1 MKKYRMELIMACL
14 MLVSFYLLSRQAA
27 VVSVSSKKVQEGQE
41 GQKGQE
47 KGVIV
52 IDAGHGGEDPGM
64 IGIKDLE
71 EKGIN
76 LQIAKKLC
84 SHLEKEG
91 YTVIMTR
98 EKDQGLYGESR
109 NNRKAQ
115 DMQKRIRII
124 KETNPLLTVS
134 IHQNSYQDPEV
145 KGPQVFYYQD
155 STEGQRLAQ
164 ILQTELNQQLA
175 VDRPREA
182 KGNKTYYLLKR
193 SEGILTII
201 ECGFLTNPEEATLL
215 VQEEYQE
222 KLAEAIADG
231 IIRYLEESPAGGVQ
245 TEQNKI

>member
-27 VVSVSSKKVQEGQE
+27 VVSVRSKGSQTVQER
-41 GQKGQE
+41 
-47 KGVIV
+47 GVIV

-64 IGIKDLE
+64 IGIGDLE

-76 LQIAKKLC
+76 LQIAGKLC
-84 SHLEKEG
+84 LCLEKEG
-91 YTVIMTR
+91 YTVVMTR
-98 EKDQGLYGESR
+98 EKDQGLYGEGR

-124 KETNPLLTVS
+124 QEAKPLLTVS

-155 STEGQRLAQ
+155 SLEGQKLAQ

-175 VDRPREA
+175 IERPREA

-201 ECGFLTNPEEATLL
+201 ECGFLTNPEEAALL

-222 KLAEAIADG
+222 KLAEAITAG
-231 IIRYLEESPAGGVQ
+231 IIKYQAQSSEG
-245 TEQNKI
+245 NN

>member
-1 MKKYRMELIMACL
+1 MELIMACL

-27 VVSVSSKKVQEGQE
+27 VVSVSSKKVQKGQE
-41 GQKGQE
+41 GQKEQKGQE

-109 NNRKAQ
+109 NNRKVQ

-155 STEGQRLAQ
+155 STEGQKLAQ

-175 VDRPREA
+175 VDRE
-182 KGNKTYYLLKR
+182 
-193 SEGILTII
+193 
-201 ECGFLTNPEEATLL
+201 
-215 VQEEYQE
+215 
-222 KLAEAIADG
+222 
-231 IIRYLEESPAGGVQ
+231 
-245 TEQNKI
+245 

>member
-1 MKKYRMELIMACL
+1 M
-14 MLVSFYLLSRQAA
+14 V
-27 VVSVSSKKVQEGQE
+27 
-41 GQKGQE
+41 
-47 KGVIV
+47 
-52 IDAGHGGEDPGM
+52 
-64 IGIKDLE
+64 
-71 EKGIN
+71 
-76 LQIAKKLC
+76 
-84 SHLEKEG
+84 
-91 YTVIMTR
+91 MTR

-124 KETNPLLTVS
+124 KETTPLLTVS

-155 STEGQRLAQ
+155 STEGQKLAQ

-231 IIRYLEESPAGGVQ
+231 IIRYLEESPARGVQ